1 MRRLFRKN
9 RGGGAAWR
17 NHSVLRDFVC
27 RFAKRILPWTQ
38 VHGMLLLF
46 GDPRV
51 SRTEVESRLS
61 DALNILK
68 RRDVRRYRVVREH
81 VRHIFVWPGHYYAC
95 DRFGGIVLASRNT
108 EDALAAELLGTL
120 VHEATHLRIEARGIP
135 YKQSLRDRIER
146 RCVEE
151 QVDALL
157 HCDLISAMTARK
169 IRDTLSLEWWS
180 DESRRR
186 RRRQVFEQIK
196 SERFSGS
203 SVSA

>member
-1 MRRLFRKN
+1 M
-9 RGGGAAWR
+9 
-17 NHSVLRDFVC
+17 LRDLIC

-38 VHGMLLLF
+38 IHGMLLLF

-51 SRTEVESRLS
+51 SRAEVERRLS

-68 RRDVRRYRVVREH
+68 RRDVRRYRVVRKH
-81 VRHIFVWPGHYYAC
+81 VRHIFVWPGHYNGY

-108 EDALAAELLGTL
+108 KDALAAELLGTL
-120 VHEATHLRIEARGIP
+120 GHEATHLRIEARGIP
-135 YKQSLRDRIER
+135 YKQSLRGRIER
-146 RCVEE
+146 RCIEE

-157 HCDLISAMTARK
+157 HCDLISAMSARK
-169 IRDTLSLEWWS
+169 IRDTLSLRWWS
-180 DESRRR
+180 DESLRR

-196 SERFSGS
+196 SELFAGS